1 MADSYI
7 KSYLAFEKAYNG
19 LNEEP
24 VYPDLAASEAQQN
37 FENYLKNLKNG
48 AGGLKALL
56 DSYDT
61 DQTITDGYT
70 LRVYTID
77 GGPVY
82 VNKTI
87 DFYDGNTSLDL
98 PPNFNPDLGTYRN
111 RLPPDVQHS
120 SNNFTAQF
128 FNLLGTLAGNSVLDQ
143 LSGGLSDDDYHSTL
157 GNLTSPAD
165 QEKLVAIR
173 EKIQPLRTFF
183 TALQKSANAVQS
195 NWGASQNV
203 SLDLPDGSVALS
215 SPEFAKMLI
224 DRINDLNN
232 LSP

>member
-7 KSYLAFEKAYNG
+7 KSYLACEKAYNG

-48 AGGLKALL
+48 AGDLQALH
-56 DSYDT
+56 DSYGQS
-61 DQTITDGYT
+61 QTITDRYT
-70 LRVYTID
+70 LVEDTERGSISV
-77 GGPVY
+77 P
-82 VNKTI
+82 KTI
-87 DFYDGNTSLDL
+87 DFSDDNTSLNL
-98 PPNFNPDLGTYRN
+98 PPNFDTWLGVYMNSGPSR
-111 RLPPDVQHS
+111 DVQHS

-128 FNLLGTLAGNSVLDQ
+128 FNSLGKLAGNSVLDQ

-183 TALQKSANAVQS
+183 TALQKSANAVLS
-195 NWGASQNV
+195 NEGASQNV
-203 SLDLPDGSVALS
+203 TLDLPDGSVALS
-215 SPEFAKMLI
+215 SSEFAKMLC

-232 LSP
+232 LNP